1 MSIKNVIFDVGNV
14 LVDFDWDGYIHKL
27 FSDENL
33 IQELNVAVWGDG
45 RWDRFDRGDD
55 TNEVIQSMIDA
66 DPKHENE
73 IRRIFPRVG
82 ETIRKRSYSHDWIK
96 SLKARGYKVYYLSNY
111 SYLVMNANPEALDF
125 VPLMD
130 GGVFSFHIHMIKPS
144 REIYEYITNQYKLVP
159 SECVFIDDLEKN
171 IRAARDFGFHAIQF
185 ITHEQVLNDLNKLL
199 EANK

>member
-27 FSDENL
+27 FDDENL

-45 RWDRFDRGDD
+45 RWDRLDWGEDP
-55 TNEVIQSMIDA
+55 EKVIQRMIDA

-73 IRRIFPRVG
+73 IRKIFSRVG
-82 ETIRKRSYSHDWIK
+82 ETIRKRDYSHDWIK
-96 SLKARGYKVYYLSNY
+96 SLKAKGYKVYYLSNY
-111 SYLVMNANPEALDF
+111 SHLVMNANPDALDF

-130 GGVFSFHIHMIKPS
+130 GGVFSCYIHMIKPS
-144 REIYEYITNQYKLVP
+144 REIYEYITKQYNLVP
-159 SECVFIDDLEKN
+159 SECVFIDDLERN
-171 IRAARDFGFHAIQF
+171 IKAAKDFGFHGIQF
-185 ITHEQVLNDLNKLL
+185 ITHEQVLRDLNNLL